1 MRSEYSV
8 VLGTFLFVV
17 ASIPAHADTDLTGKW
32 VGPFHGIQIEIPLQP
47 SPFGWLSGE
56 ARKVGDSRFVDSTLE
71 LEIDTQ
77 KKGLATGT
85 WTAGEFKQRFVC
97 AQLNQTVWNCVDS
110 GGRASVEI
118 TSPTEMK
125 VCYLDNRQGAQGAG
139 CAQLRK
145 AS

>member
-1 MRSEYSV
+1 VRSVYSL
-8 VLGTFLFVV
+8 VLGTFLALV
-17 ASIPAHADTDLTGKW
+17 ASIPAFADTDLTGKW
-32 VGPFHGIQIEIPLQP
+32 VGPFHGVQVEIPLQR

-56 ARKVGDSRFVDSTLE
+56 GRKVEGSRFVDSTLQ

-77 KKGLATGT
+77 KQGLATGI

-97 AQLNQTVWNCVDS
+97 AQLSQTVWNCVDA
-110 GGRASVEI
+110 GGRASVEV

-125 VCYLDNRQGAQGAG
+125 VCYLDNREGAQGAG

-145 AS
+145 A

>member
-1 MRSEYSV
+1 MRSDRSI
-8 VLGTFLFVV
+8 VLGSVLSVV
-17 ASIPAHADTDLTGKW
+17 ASIPAFADTDLTGKW
-32 VGPFHGIQIEIPLQP
+32 VGPFHGIQVEVPQQP

-56 ARKVGDSRFVDSTLE
+56 ARKVEGSRFVDATLQ

-77 KKGLATGT
+77 QKGLATGI

-97 AQLNQTVWNCVDS
+97 AQLNQSVWNCVDS
-110 GGRASVEI
+110 GGRASVEV

-125 VCYLDNRQGAQGAG
+125 VCYLDSRQGAQGAG

-145 AS
+145 GQ

>member
-1 MRSEYSV
+1 VRSDYFV
-8 VLGTFLFVV
+8 VLGSFLSVV
-17 ASIPAHADTDLTGKW
+17 ASIPAFADTDLTGKW
-32 VGPFHGIQIEIPLQP
+32 AGPFHGVQVEIPLGP

-56 ARKVGDSRFVDSTLE
+56 ARKVEGVRFVDSTLQ

-77 KKGLATGT
+77 KKGLVTGT

-110 GGRASVEI
+110 GGRASVEV
-118 TSPTEMK
+118 TSPTEIK

-145 AS
+145 A